1 METFPVFPLWK
12 QRNSC
17 SVVVLTFLENVVD
30 GPNFFGADTH
40 LLCYAAIAFDLADS
54 AGYFLVGLATE
65 DILLVGLFQIAR

>member
-1 METFPVFPLWK
+1 MFPLWK

-17 SVVVLTFLENVVD
+17 SVVALTFLENVVD
-30 GPNFFGADTH
+30 GPNFSGADAH
-40 LLCYAAIAFDLADS
+40 LFCDATIAFALADS